1 MPLALIIPPEPRL
14 ATKSLRNVCKSA
26 VVEEAVLLDV
36 LLVEAVLLDALV
48 DEPLPP
54 ASSIAETRLLKSAFS
69 VARLLLV
76 LVDDELEV
84 EEPLNSEISS
94 SILLDRLE

>member
-1 MPLALIIPPEPRL
+1 
-14 ATKSLRNVCKSA
+14 LRNVCKSA
-26 VVEEAVLLDV
+26 VLEEAVLLVV
-36 LLVEAVLLDALV
+36 LLKEAVLLDALV
-48 DEPLPP
+48 DETLPP
-54 ASSIAETRLLKSAFS
+54 ASSMAETRLPKSVFS

-84 EEPLNSEISS
+84 VEPLNSDRRS